1 MSGRAASG
9 REDQR
14 HPTLRWAQRLQAI
27 AQTGLTYARD
37 PFDRQR
43 YEELRE
49 IAIEMAA
56 EAGAA
61 ADAARVAFTSEDS
74 YPTPKVD
81 VRAVVFRGEELL
93 LVREARTGGWTLPG
107 GWADVGDTPGGVA
120 ERETREESGY
130 EVRARKL
137 VAVLDKSRH
146 EHPPSLYY
154 TYKMLVLCELVG
166 GEARES
172 HETDGVGFFR
182 RDALP
187 RLDLE
192 RITPGQLRSAFAHRD
207 DPSLPT
213 EFD

>member
-1 MSGRAASG
+1 MS
-9 REDQR
+9 EDR
-14 HPTLRWAQRLQAI
+14 RPPALRWAQRVQAI
-27 AQTGLTYARD
+27 AQTGLVYASD

-49 IAIEMAA
+49 IAIEMAQA
-56 EAGAA
+56 AGAGEA
-61 ADAARVAFTSEDS
+61 AARAAFTSETS

-81 VRAVVFRGEELL
+81 VRAVVFRGDELL
-93 LVREARTGGWTLPG
+93 LVREARTGAWTFPG

-130 EVRARKL
+130 AVEARKL
-137 VAVLDKSRH
+137 LAVFDKSRH
-146 EHPPSLYY
+146 EHPPSLFYV
-154 TYKMLVLCELVG
+154 YKMLVLCDLVG

-187 RLDLE
+187 ALDLE
-192 RITPGQLRSAFAHRD
+192 RTAPSQVACAFAHHA
-207 DPSLPT
+207 DPSRPAD
-213 EFD
+213 FD